1 MLAEA
6 SLLVALSVDRG
17 AGAEGCLDAAR
28 LSRSVERRLRR
39 HVFAPAANASLVLKV
54 TFERHGSEIEAR
66 INLAD
71 ADGTARGTRSLITSS
86 HCSALDDSL
95 ALSVALLVDQPD
107 HAAAAAPSAEPA
119 AKATEPPEPPAK
131 SAAPRASPPAEPPP
145 TPILIPPE
153 VAAPREPWHLDLGVT
168 AGVGW
173 GNLPSV
179 KGALGAY
186 VRLTPRQFFPTLLE
200 GEGYWPAN
208 AERDDLSGARL
219 RLLRLG
225 LAVCPLHTS
234 GERFSAALCAG
245 QKIGWLRAE
254 GYGFDHDRQERR
266 LTLALSTGG
275 EARLRLVAPVSIRG
289 YLGLEVP
296 LVRDAFI
303 SAGRNPTRVFE
314 PSLVAVSG
322 AVGLETAFW

>member
-17 AGAEGCLDAAR
+17 PGAEGCLDAAR

-39 HVFAPAANASLVLKV
+39 HVFAPAASAQLVLKV
-54 TFERHGSEIEAR
+54 TFERHGSEVEAR
-66 INLAD
+66 IQLASVEG
-71 ADGTARGTRSLITSS
+71 APLGTRSLVTSS

-107 HAAAAAPSAEPA
+107 HAAATAPASETAGPA
-119 AKATEPPEPPAK
+119 AKAPPA
-131 SAAPRASPPAEPPP
+131 SPRPEVPAPPRAPEVAP
-145 TPILIPPE
+145 TPIVIPPE
-153 VAAPREPWHLDLGVT
+153 VAAPREPWHADFGIA
-168 AGVGW
+168 AGLGW
-173 GNLPSV
+173 GNLPGV
-179 KGALGAY
+179 IGALAAY

-200 GEGYWPAN
+200 GEGYWPAS
-208 AERDDLSGARL
+208 AERDAVSGARL

-225 LAVCPLHTS
+225 LAVCPLHTR
-234 GERFSAALCAG
+234 GERLSAALCAG
-245 QKIGWLRAE
+245 QKLGWLRAE
-254 GYGFDHDRQERR
+254 GYGFDHDREERR
-266 LTLALSTGG
+266 LTFALSTGG

-303 SAGRNPTRVFE
+303 SAGRNPARVFE
-314 PSLVAVSG
+314 PSPVAVSG
-322 AVGLETAFW
+322 AVGLEAAFW